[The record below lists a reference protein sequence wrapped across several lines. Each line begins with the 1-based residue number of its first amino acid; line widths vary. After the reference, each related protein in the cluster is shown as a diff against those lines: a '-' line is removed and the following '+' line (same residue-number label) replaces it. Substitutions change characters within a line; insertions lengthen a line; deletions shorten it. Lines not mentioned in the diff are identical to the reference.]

1 MIQFNN
7 LTVGFNHK
15 KILSHLQGEVRKGD
29 LIALMGINGAGKS
42 CFLKTITGLNPM
54 ISGELF
60 LDEKAYSEYSEIEIA
75 KKISVVLTDK
85 VQVDYLGV
93 RELVTLGRSPHTNF
107 WGEISLE
114 DHKAIDEVMVM
125 LNLEKIQDRFF
136 SDLSDGQKQ
145 RVLLARALVQSP
157 DYLFLDEPTTYLDI
171 PSKIELM
178 KILRAVST
186 ERCVGVFFSTH
197 DLNLVEK
204 VVDQIWL
211 IDSEGVLHKKSPEE
225 MNRSGLLVK
234 NFNL

>member
-1 MIQFNN
+1 MIEFRN
-7 LTVGFNHK
+7 LSVGFSDK
-15 KILSHLQGEVRKGD
+15 SVLSHLNGELRKGD

-42 CFLKTITGLNPM
+42 CFLKTITGLNPK
-54 ISGELF
+54 IEGELK
-60 LDEKAYSEYSEIEIA
+60 LDELSYKEYSEVEMA

-85 VQVDYLGV
+85 VQVDFLRVY
-93 RELVTLGRSPHTNF
+93 ELVSLGRSPYTNF
-107 WGEISLE
+107 WGEILPE
-114 DHKAIDEVMVM
+114 DQEAVNETIKM
-125 LNLEKIQDRFF
+125 LNLESIKERFF

-178 KILRAVST
+178 KILRSIST
-186 ERCVGVFFSTH
+186 DKCIGVLFSTH
-197 DLNLVEK
+197 DLSLVEG

-211 IDSEGVLHKKSPEE
+211 IDSEGVLHKKGPEE
-225 MNRSGLLVK
+225 MKHSGLLVK